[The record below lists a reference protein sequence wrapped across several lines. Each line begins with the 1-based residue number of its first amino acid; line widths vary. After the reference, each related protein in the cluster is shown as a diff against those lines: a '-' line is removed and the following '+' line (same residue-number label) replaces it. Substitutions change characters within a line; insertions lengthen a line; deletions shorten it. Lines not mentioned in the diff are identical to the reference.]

1 MKVFSLFFVPVF
13 YSSVAFS
20 AAYELKVVAT
30 PGYADM
36 VSVESWDINDTRRN
50 PMNIWSGP
58 INPGVKDDDI
68 YLSYTYIGPGSG
80 GGFDFLDIKA
90 FTVPGARDAKTM
102 GELGKLFIKHG
113 FLGKR
118 FDGQRNAGVI
128 GKACWRL
135 GYLNST
141 WGSGRAYSLDI
152 ACTYAE
158 YPPTVC
164 RIDQP
169 ALEINH
175 GTLTPRE
182 VNGNSAYTDF
192 YVTCSSAM
200 FVYVISPTQIN
211 SVILSPASGLR
222 SDITINDRKLG
233 DGVGISAS
241 TSPTRLRITSTLNG
255 FNSQLEG
262 EFSGSFIIII
272 APA

>member
-1 MKVFSLFFVPVF
+1 M
-13 YSSVAFS
+13 S
-20 AAYELKVVAT
+20 ALCSARPSALNKRARLSNLLNHADQTSGSAIAPISDFCRTKEPNTNSIAT
-30 PGYADM
+30 
-36 VSVESWDINDTRRN
+36 
-50 PMNIWSGP
+50 
-58 INPGVKDDDI
+58 K
-68 YLSYTYIGPGSG
+68 
-80 GGFDFLDIKA
+80 K
-90 FTVPGARDAKTM
+90 

-141 WGSGRAYSLDI
+141 WGGGSAYYFDT

>member
-1 MKVFSLFFVPVF
+1 MKVFPLFFVSAF

-20 AAYELKVVAT
+20 APYELNVVTT

-36 VSVESWDINDTRRN
+36 VSVESWDINDTRFN
-50 PMNIWSGP
+50 PMHVWSGT

-68 YLSYTYIGPGSG
+68 YFIFHSVGPGEG
-80 GGFDFLDIKA
+80 ALDIKA

-102 GELGKLFIKHG
+102 GELGKLFIKAG

-118 FDGQRNAGVI
+118 FDGKRNSGVG
-128 GKACWRL
+128 GKSCWRL
-135 GYLNST
+135 GYLNSN
-141 WGSGRAYSLDI
+141 WGSGNAYSFDI
-152 ACTYAE
+152 ACTYGD

-169 ALEINH
+169 VLEINH
-175 GTLTPRE
+175 GTLPPRE
-182 VNGNSAYTDF
+182 VNGNSAYADF

-200 FVYVISPTQIN
+200 SVYVISPTQIN
-211 SVILSPASGLR
+211 SVVLSQASGLR

-233 DGVGISAS
+233 DGVRISAS

-255 FNSQLEG
+255 FTSQLEG
-262 EFSGSFIIII
+262 EFSGSFTIII
-272 APA
+272 APV

>member
-1 MKVFSLFFVPVF
+1 MKVFSLFFVSAF

-20 AAYELKVVAT
+20 AAYELKVEAT
-30 PGYADM
+30 PGYSDV
-36 VSVESWDINDTRRN
+36 VSVVSWDINDTSIN
-50 PMNIWSGP
+50 PMNFWSGT

-68 YLSYTYIGPGSG
+68 YFAYDYIGPGG
-80 GGFDFLDIKA
+80 DFLDIKA
-90 FTVPGARDAKTM
+90 FTVPGARDAKTL
-102 GELGKLFIKHG
+102 GDLGKLFIKYG

-118 FDGQRNAGVI
+118 FDGKRNSKVL
-128 GKACWRL
+128 GKSCWRL
-135 GYLNST
+135 GYLNSS
-141 WGSGRAYSLDI
+141 WGSGRAYPLDF
-152 ACTYAE
+152 ACTYGE

-175 GTLTPRE
+175 GTLTTRE

-200 FVYVISPTQIN
+200 SVYVISPTQIN
-211 SVILSPASGLR
+211 SVVLSQASGLR

-233 DGVGISAS
+233 DGVRISAS

-255 FNSQLEG
+255 FTSQLEG
-262 EFSGSFIIII
+262 EFSGSFTIII
-272 APA
+272 APV

>member
-1 MKVFSLFFVPVF
+1 MKVFSLFFVSAF

-20 AAYELKVVAT
+20 AAYELKVEAT
-30 PGYADM
+30 PGYSDI
-36 VSVESWDINDTRRN
+36 VSVESWDINDTRTN
-50 PMNIWSGP
+50 PMNYWSGT

-68 YLSYTYIGPGSG
+68 YFSYTYIGTG
-80 GGFDFLDIKA
+80 GNVLDIKA
-90 FTVPGARDAKTM
+90 FTVPGARNAKTM

-135 GYLNST
+135 GYLNSA
-141 WGSGRAYSLDI
+141 WGTGSAFYFDT

-175 GTLTPRE
+175 GTLTTRE
-182 VNGNSAYTDF
+182 VNGNSAYADF

-200 FVYVISPTQIN
+200 SVYVISPTQIN
-211 SVILSPASGLR
+211 SVVLSQASGLR

-233 DGVGISAS
+233 DGVRISAS

-255 FNSQLEG
+255 FTSQLEG
-262 EFSGSFIIII
+262 EFSGSFTIII
-272 APA
+272 APE